1 MDKVYGQ
8 VIDDETRCTHYHSER
23 DIIAIKFRCCKKYY
37 PCYKCHNEAE
47 THTIAVW
54 EKSEYDEHAIL
65 CGVCKHQLKINE
77 YMNSQRCPRCTSEF
91 NPGCANHYHLY
102 FQQ

>member
-47 THTIAVW
+47 DHKVAVW

-65 CGVCKHQLKINE
+65 CGVCKHELTIYE
-77 YMNSQRCPRCTSEF
+77 YMNSERCPNCASAF
-91 NPGCANHYHLY
+91 NPGCSNHYHLY
-102 FQQ
+102 FGR